1 MLNTKYKLKLNM
13 PLLFYYVSLVF
24 PSSKGVKFLKKKMQ
38 LIIQYLGF
46 KLSYMFFSKF
56 NRKHQTLKFI

>member
-1 MLNTKYKLKLNM
+1 M
-13 PLLFYYVSLVF
+13 PLLFYYVF

-56 NRKHQTLKFI
+56 NRKHQTLKLI

>member
-1 MLNTKYKLKLNM
+1 M

-56 NRKHQTLKFI
+56 NRKHQTLKLI